1 MLRDFF
7 LIMLTANAVMLI
19 LIAIGEKN
27 RQIIKTRFRFTKR
40 LVEPLKV
47 KKSNPLTPREQ
58 IFFQL
63 VRDVWIDHII
73 LAQVDIKRILDPLEE
88 KDRWKYMEEIQ
99 ALSIDFVILTK
110 NYDLLACIELD
121 DSSHD
126 TEKAQV
132 RDQKKNKYLSQA
144 KIPLV
149 RFRAMPNKAQLM
161 DKVETK
167 ITKLGLGT
175 FPQSSGED

>member
-1 MLRDFF
+1 MLRDVF
-7 LIMLTANAVMLI
+7 LISMTVNAVLFI

-40 LVEPLKV
+40 LLEPLKV

-58 IFFQL
+58 DFFKL
-63 VRDVWIDHII
+63 AKDVWADHIV
-73 LAQVDIKRILDPLEE
+73 LAQVDIKRILNPLEE
-88 KDRWKYMEEIQ
+88 KDRWKYMDEIQ

-110 NYDLLACIELD
+110 NYDLLACLELD

-126 TEKAQV
+126 TEKARV
-132 RDQKKNKYLSQA
+132 NDEKKNKYLSQA

-149 RFRAMPNKAQLM
+149 RFRTMPNKAQLM

-167 ITKLGLGT
+167 ITKLGLGI
-175 FPQSSGED
+175 FPQSSS